1 MVGFDDFGRNLLFVI
16 SSIVFAVGSVAFGLG
31 IWALVDKNKINF
43 LTKDGAASSN
53 FSINGLLE
61 SAAIVLLVGGVCVMV
76 LGFIGCFGAIMQN
89 KCVLVCMCSYAIF
102 MLLIVILEIAA
113 ISIAASFRGK
123 ITTEMKSFL
132 IQRINSKYQGRV
144 DTNEPFSLGLDFA
157 QVYFQCCGIDS
168 YADFNRSSEWN
179 RTGEQ
184 GIMKIPP
191 ACCKLKDKDAF
202 LKHQK
207 YEPINW
213 NCPYNPTAINSNMSK
228 PCWKSIEDHLKSR
241 IGVII
246 GIAAFILVSE
256 ILCVVVA
263 GCIIRSMPKYFG

>member
-1 MVGFDDFGRNLLFVI
+1 MCVLQRDSRTFLSFAKGIL
-16 SSIVFAVGSVAFGLG
+16 IVFTNGGLRRLWEKSVVRYQLNS
-31 IWALVDKNKINF
+31 LR
-43 LTKDGAASSN
+43 
-53 FSINGLLE
+53 LLE

-202 LKHQK
+202 FKHQK